1 MSINNQTKEQFD
13 YLFAKLSKRF
23 PPDEENKVMTDIC
36 FQAKSDTGELNILN
50 DDDELIATAVI
61 PDWINY
67 TEEDFVDVVAKTLK
81 EYIISQKSA
90 LEELSI
96 LHPFTLLLVDD
107 DKESIR
113 DIYELDDDS
122 IVIDHEDL
130 MKGLDKDLTDFIEKL
145 LKE

>member
-1 MSINNQTKEQFD
+1 MSISNQTKEQFD

-23 PPDEENKVMTDIC
+23 PPDEENKVMTDIS
-36 FQAKSDTGELNILN
+36 FQAKSDTGELNVLN

-67 TEEDFVDVVAKTLK
+67 TAEDFVDVVTKTLK
-81 EYIISQKSA
+81 EYIISQKST

>member
-1 MSINNQTKEQFD
+1 
-13 YLFAKLSKRF
+13 
-23 PPDEENKVMTDIC
+23 MTDIS
-36 FQAKSDTGELNILN
+36 FQAKSDTGELNVLN

-67 TEEDFVDVVAKTLK
+67 TAEDFVDVVTKTLK
-81 EYIISQKSA
+81 EYIISQKST